1 MGYALVERLSLWY
14 NIIRAR
20 TEVPARTYVRETK
33 SFMEISWLDHAC
45 FQLRGKNVTVVT
57 DPFSPQQNS
66 SSGEAARLL
75 SKINASIVTISH
87 AHPGHNYVEG
97 VGGKPRVV
105 RGPGEYEISDVLITG
120 IAAYHDNKH
129 GHEHGRNTIYVIHM
143 DDLVICHLG
152 DLGHTLQEEQ
162 LEEAADADVLLL
174 PIGGQHT
181 INAAQAAEI
190 ISQVEPR
197 IAIPMHYHV
206 SEDGADPLNK
216 FCREMGVEAITPQ
229 AKLSITRASLPEE
242 MQIIVLTSK

>member
-1 MGYALVERLSLWY
+1 MVQYNSGEDGGPRPNLCER
-14 NIIRAR
+14 NEII
-20 TEVPARTYVRETK
+20 
-33 SFMEISWLDHAC
+33 MEISWLDHAC

-66 SSGEAARLL
+66 SSEDALRLL

-87 AHPGHNYVEG
+87 NHPRHNYVEG
-97 VGGKPRVV
+97 VGGKPYVV
-105 RGPGEYEISDVLITG
+105 RSPGEYEISDVLITG
-120 IAAYHDNKH
+120 IASYHDNKH
-129 GHEHGRNTIYVIHM
+129 GQEHGRNTIYVIHI

-181 INAAQAAEI
+181 LTATQAAEI

-197 IAIPMHYHV
+197 IAIPMHYHTG
-206 SEDGADPLNK
+206 EDGSDPLHK
-216 FCREMGVEAITPQ
+216 FCREMGVETITPQ
-229 AKLSITRASLPEE
+229 AKLNITRASLPEE
-242 MQIIVLTSK
+242 MQIVVLTPKY